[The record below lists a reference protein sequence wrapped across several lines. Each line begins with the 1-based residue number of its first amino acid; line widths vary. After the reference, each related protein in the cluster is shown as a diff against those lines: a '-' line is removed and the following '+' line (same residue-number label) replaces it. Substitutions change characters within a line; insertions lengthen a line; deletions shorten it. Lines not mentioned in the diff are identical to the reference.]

1 MKHRLLILMGVVGFG
16 FSNLIGA
23 QDFDDIY
30 FDSSSSNSKD
40 KKQVQQPVAEN
51 NVVEEYAGRSFSG
64 ENYIAERDVDEYN
77 RRGEYYAQSDTASY
91 AADSTYTDDDTFQ
104 YTERIKRFH
113 NPSVVIESSD
123 PDLVDLYVYTR
134 PSVNIVVGTPTYSP
148 LTVSTFLYTPSWGYY
163 DPWPGYSY
171 YHWAYDPFYLSF
183 YDPFFYGYSWH
194 YPYYYHHHHH
204 AYWYPPVP
212 HWGHGCVPSYGWHG
226 NHIAH
231 NPVRYSN
238 GQGRRTAGSGI
249 STGGRRPAGGTRI
262 GDIVSNSSS
271 TNGRRPA
278 SVSTSG
284 STAGRGGNVRV
295 NSGSSNTRRSNSS
308 NRGVYRRPSTS
319 NTRSNATRTE
329 NTSTQRSYN
338 NYNNNSY
345 SGSRSSGSFSGG
357 GRSSGSSGGSRGGGG
372 HRR

>member
-134 PSVNIVVGTPTYSP
+134 PSVDIVVGTPTYSP

-171 YHWAYDPFYLSF
+171 YHWGYDPFYLSF

-226 NHIAH
+226 NHMAH
-231 NPVRYSN
+231 NPVR
-238 GQGRRTAGSGI
+238 
-249 STGGRRPAGGTRI
+249 
-262 GDIVSNSSS
+262 
-271 TNGRRPA
+271 
-278 SVSTSG
+278 
-284 STAGRGGNVRV
+284 
-295 NSGSSNTRRSNSS
+295 
-308 NRGVYRRPSTS
+308 
-319 NTRSNATRTE
+319 
-329 NTSTQRSYN
+329 
-338 NYNNNSY
+338 
-345 SGSRSSGSFSGG
+345 
-357 GRSSGSSGGSRGGGG
+357 
-372 HRR
+372 